1 MSKGQTLNMDKPPLG
16 KHFDNL
22 RFVFLISFVFCFSL
36 LLLDYYAAVSDHG
49 IDFLL
54 FHMNGAN
61 HEHMQTMPEPS
72 DSSFIFNETADCP
85 EKTIHANQNNVSTV
99 PGEVLKRDNV
109 GVVANSPSRNLDS
122 CAGQYI
128 YVHGLAS
135 RFNED
140 LVKGC
145 HSLMRWFDM
154 CPYMSNLGLGPKVI
168 EKSKEKVL
176 LKENWYATNQFSLEV
191 IFHNTM
197 KNYKCLTKDS
207 SLASAIYVP
216 YYAGL
221 DVGQYLW
228 GGFNVSTRDASPKE
242 LVKWL
247 SQQPEWKRMWGRDH
261 FIVGG
266 RIGWDFKRV
275 TDMNDDWGTKLMLLP
290 EARNMSILLIESA
303 GSEENEFAIPYPT
316 YFHPNK
322 DREIFQWQ
330 KKMRDVKRP
339 YLFSFAGAPR
349 PASNNSSSSSI
360 RNEIIK
366 QCQSSRSC
374 KLLNCHDSHYHN
386 NCNDPVQV
394 TKVFQS
400 SVFCIQPPGDSFTR
414 RSTFDSILAGC
425 IPVFFDP
432 RSAYNQ
438 YLWHLPKNG
447 SSYSV
452 YIPITDVTEKR
463 VMINETLSK
472 VPKSEVLAM
481 KKEIIRLIPRI
492 IYRYPSSRLETV
504 EDAFDTAVK
513 GILGRIEATKRDTTK
528 VNHSSS

>member
-228 GGFNVSTRDASPKE
+228 GDSMF
-242 LVKWL
+242 
-247 SQQPEWKRMWGRDH
+247 QQE
-261 FIVGG
+261 
-266 RIGWDFKRV
+266 
-275 TDMNDDWGTKLMLLP
+275 ML
-290 EARNMSILLIESA
+290 
-303 GSEENEFAIPYPT
+303 
-316 YFHPNK
+316 H
-322 DREIFQWQ
+322 Q
-330 KKMRDVKRP
+330 K
-339 YLFSFAGAPR
+339 S
-349 PASNNSSSSSI
+349 
-360 RNEIIK
+360 
-366 QCQSSRSC
+366 
-374 KLLNCHDSHYHN
+374 
-386 NCNDPVQV
+386 
-394 TKVFQS
+394 
-400 SVFCIQPPGDSFTR
+400 
-414 RSTFDSILAGC
+414 
-425 IPVFFDP
+425 
-432 RSAYNQ
+432 
-438 YLWHLPKNG
+438 
-447 SSYSV
+447 
-452 YIPITDVTEKR
+452 
-463 VMINETLSK
+463 
-472 VPKSEVLAM
+472 
-481 KKEIIRLIPRI
+481 
-492 IYRYPSSRLETV
+492 
-504 EDAFDTAVK
+504 
-513 GILGRIEATKRDTTK
+513 
-528 VNHSSS
+528 